1 MPTRPQPFDDPAAE
15 ASQFLIR
22 LGLGVLAI
30 AIPVGGLFFR
40 RSVFLLFPV
49 GAGVILLGA
58 LLAPRRD
65 ATGRLRDVAL
75 SPMGLI
81 ACVLLGWAAMS
92 ILWTPFRA
100 DALERLFKV
109 GGTLSLAAAAAAV
122 LPDRTR
128 VANLY
133 LAPVG
138 VALAAVLGLLV
149 ASAGPAPTARSAPDS
164 ATLERALVAISLVMW
179 PALAILVARRRVG
192 LTVTL
197 PILVATTAFTTGSTV
212 AFLSMAAGGLAFAAA
227 LGSQQTATR
236 WLGRFFAALVMLAPA
251 AALLARHAANGAHG
265 EWARQLAALEEW
277 RGLILAEPLRL
288 LTGHGLDAAG
298 QGVAR
303 GLIPQGVPRTAIF
316 DIWYE
321 LGVVGAVATAA
332 LLYGAFRFARRA
344 PPEVGPAL
352 VGGLTHG
359 LIVGAIGGGSAQIA
373 WLTTIAVAAILFT
386 AMTNG
391 LYRTSRPVAPA
402 ARGVKAPKPASSPSP
417 S

>member
-65 ATGRLRDVAL
+65 ATGRLRDVAF
-75 SPMGLI
+75 SPMGLLS
-81 ACVLLGWAAMS
+81 CVLIGWAAVS

-100 DALERLFKV
+100 DAVERLFKV
-109 GGTLSLAAAAAAV
+109 GGTLALAAAAAAV

-138 VALAAVLGLLV
+138 VALAAALGLLV
-149 ASAGPAPTARSAPDS
+149 ASLGAPAAPDA

-251 AALLARHAANGAHG
+251 AALLAPYLAKGASG
-265 EWARQLAALEEW
+265 EWARQLAALEAW
-277 RGLILAEPLRL
+277 RGLIVAEPLRL

-303 GLIPQGVPRTAIF
+303 SLIPPGVPRTAIF

-321 LGVVGAVATAA
+321 LGVVGAVALAA

-344 PPEVGPAL
+344 PPEAGPAL

-391 LYRTSRPVAPA
+391 LYKTSRPVAPVQ
-402 ARGVKAPKPASSPSP
+402 RGVRAPKPAAP
-417 S
+417 

>member
-1 MPTRPQPFDDPAAE
+1 MPTRSQSFDDPAAE
-15 ASQFLIR
+15 SSQFLIR

-30 AIPVGGLFFR
+30 AIPVGALFFR

-65 ATGRLRDVAL
+65 ALWRLRKAL
-75 SPMGLI
+75 FSPMGLVAGVI
-81 ACVLLGWAAMS
+81 LFWAALS

-100 DALERLFKV
+100 DAVERLFKV
-109 GGTLSLAAAAAAV
+109 GGTLALAAAAAAV

-138 VALAAVLGLLV
+138 VAFAAVLALLV
-149 ASAGPAPTARSAPDS
+149 ASVGPQPASRILPD
-164 ATLERALVAISLVMW
+164 AAMLERALVAITLVMW
-179 PALAILVARRRVG
+179 PALAVLVTRRRIG
-192 LTVTL
+192 LTITL
-197 PILVATTAFTTGSTV
+197 PILVAVAAYSTGGTV
-212 AFLSMAAGGLAFAAA
+212 AFLSMAAGGLAFAAT
-227 LGSQQTATR
+227 LGSRQVATR
-236 WLGRFFAALVMLAPA
+236 WLGRFFAALVILAPA
-251 AALLARHAANGAHG
+251 AAFSARFFTRGANG
-265 EWARQLAALEEW
+265 EWGRQLASLDMW
-277 RGLILAEPLRL
+277 RMQIETEPLRL
-288 LTGHGLDAAG
+288 LTGHGLDAA
-298 QGVAR
+298 ARAMTR
-303 GLIPQGVPRTAIF
+303 GLAPQGAPRTAIF
-316 DIWYE
+316 DVWYE

-344 PPEVGPAL
+344 PPEAGPAL

-373 WLTTIAVAAILFT
+373 WLTMVAVAAILFT

-391 LYRTSRPVAPA
+391 LYKTSRPAAPA
-402 ARGVKAPKPASSPSP
+402 RPVRAPAPGAAAL
-417 S
+417 